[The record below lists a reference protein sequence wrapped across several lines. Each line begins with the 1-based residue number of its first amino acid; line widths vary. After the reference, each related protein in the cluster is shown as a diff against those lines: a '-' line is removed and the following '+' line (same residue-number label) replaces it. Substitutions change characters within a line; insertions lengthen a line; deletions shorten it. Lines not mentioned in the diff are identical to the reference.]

1 MEGFVWKGD
10 TIQLMLAMV
19 ARVQV
24 DISLE
29 VNVVTQV
36 SLERGFEKMEK
47 GVRSWLG
54 CEYNWKAGLTDDVWT
69 DGIYV

>member
-1 MEGFVWKGD
+1 
-10 TIQLMLAMV
+10 MLAMV

-47 GVRSWLG
+47 GVRSGWVVSVIG
-54 CEYNWKAGLTDDVWT
+54 R
-69 DGIYV
+69 

>member
-1 MEGFVWKGD
+1 
-10 TIQLMLAMV
+10 MLAMV

-54 CEYNWKAGLTDDVWT
+54 CEYNWRQD
-69 DGIYV
+69 